1 MNNNGCLVLL
11 LNKWKP
17 SFHGSHSLVF
27 PPPNNPLPIHTAL
40 SNKVFSTSY
49 PNAVDLVKLDL
60 VSMQMSS
67 FTLEG
72 VKSSSNDDPLS
83 YYDGFYSIFYYAWAS
98 LPNYSS
104 PKWNQQN
111 LIFQFAVCKFLEY
124 CTVTPQ
130 SFDCLENTH
139 DNYGVFLCTPQIFQ
153 LLQSAPTSS

>member
-1 MNNNGCLVLL
+1 MKSIINTMNKNGCLALL

-17 SFHGSHSLVF
+17 SLHGSQSLGF

-40 SNKVFSTSY
+40 SIKVFSTSY
-49 PNAVDLVKLDL
+49 PNTVDLVKLDL

-83 YYDGFYSIFYYAWAS
+83 YYEGFYSCFYYAWAS

-111 LIFQFAVCKFLEY
+111 LIFQFTACKFWNITLFFY
-124 CTVTPQ
+124 FWSWFHNIVRLKH
-130 SFDCLENTH
+130 DCIL
-139 DNYGVFLCTPQIFQ
+139 
-153 LLQSAPTSS
+153 